1 MKMKKWTYILAVI
14 SVLAF
19 GISNTGWSVQGP
31 GIENPGIE
39 NPGIINPAGLS
50 TVPPSS
56 LGDGLVTSPNPIDQS
71 GNLAGNLTITGNV
84 RRGRYFRG
92 DVPYNSRSDF
102 GAALGSSSLDSFL
115 RDSAGYEDFGEYS
128 SKYSPQPFFSRS
140 KTVPTM
146 ALGYPGV
153 FQPIGD
159 MSTRSVPDVFGLEVL
174 DEGMIQQKRDAEAA
188 SLAMRTTPLTPDEV
202 RLLTSGQARITP
214 ESEPA
219 SARLYQNRLEQIRQ
233 DLARMR
239 AEEPLDQP
247 TEDKK
252 EDVKEEAEREAL
264 FGLLTEPGAAATQQ
278 EQEFARTRKLET
290 PFEKTKRLEAQAI
303 KEQQQRN
310 TDQDVGVLEKE
321 KEALNSLLPS
331 YEREKPGTTRQGE
344 AQAAESMAE
353 IERLAE
359 QIADLR
365 RKGSGA
371 ATDETLQVGLER
383 TDAGADKTPEL
394 DIAGSPNLTLK
405 GYRDLALQ
413 NAQAGTDQTTPP
425 EADEVTTLSDK
436 EVASR
441 AKQIMSGHQSHESFS
456 KARFKQYMAEA
467 QVYMKQGKYYQ
478 AATAYDQA
486 AIFYSKDPETMAG
499 KALALFG
506 AGDYI
511 SSALFLSRAI
521 ELSPEYARK
530 KIDLAAAM
538 GNKDKFETR
547 VVDAEDWLEKS
558 CAPELE
564 FLLAYTYYC
573 NGKLELAKKAITT
586 AAKEMPNSKAVKTLK
601 EAIDAAP
608 GPGKAK

>member
-1 MKMKKWTYILAVI
+1 MKKWTYILAVI
-14 SVLAF
+14 SVSAF

-31 GIENPGIE
+31 GIENPGIK

-84 RRGRYFRG
+84 RRGRHFRG

-115 RDSAGYEDFGEYS
+115 RDSAGYEDFGGYS

-146 ALGYPGV
+146 VLGYPGV
-153 FQPIGD
+153 FQPVGD
-159 MSTRSVPDVFGLEVL
+159 MSTRSAPDVFGLEVL

-219 SARLYQNRLEQIRQ
+219 PDGLYQNRLEQIRQ

-247 TEDKK
+247 IEDEGKG
-252 EDVKEEAEREAL
+252 VKEEAEREAL
-264 FGLLTEPGAAATQQ
+264 LGLLTKPGATATQQ

-290 PFEKTKRLEAQAI
+290 PFEKTKRLETQAI
-303 KEQQQRN
+303 KEQKQLN
-310 TDQDVGVLEKE
+310 TDQDVGILEKE
-321 KEALNSLLPS
+321 KKALNSLLPS
-331 YEREKPGTTRQGE
+331 YEREKPGSTRQGE

-365 RKGSGA
+365 RKGSRA
-371 ATDETLQVGLER
+371 APDETLQVGAER
-383 TDAGADKTPEL
+383 TDADKTPEL
-394 DIAGSPNLTLK
+394 DVAGSPNLTLK
-405 GYRDLALQ
+405 SYGDLVLQ
-413 NAQAGTDQTTPP
+413 NAQAETDQTTPP

-441 AKQIMSGHQSHESFS
+441 ARQIMRGHQSHESFS
-456 KARFKQYMAEA
+456 KARFNQYMAEA

-530 KIDLAAAM
+530 KIDLAVAM